1 MTYQFVCIL
10 EDFRGRKLGQD
21 QAAQA
26 LGTTQKERKK
36 TEKRWT
42 NLKDKTEAL
51 LLLWAFFP
59 SLSPNVASLT
69 SIRMYSPWV
78 FED

>member
-36 TEKRWT
+36 TEKR
-42 NLKDKTEAL
+42 
-51 LLLWAFFP
+51 
-59 SLSPNVASLT
+59 
-69 SIRMYSPWV
+69 
-78 FED
+78 

>member
-26 LGTTQKERKK
+26 LGTTQNERKKK
-36 TEKRWT
+36 TEKR
-42 NLKDKTEAL
+42 
-51 LLLWAFFP
+51 
-59 SLSPNVASLT
+59 
-69 SIRMYSPWV
+69 
-78 FED
+78 